1 MEQLFLWLLYISSFY
16 AFIPG
21 LISRLFGYRVF
32 RRGDSQTD
40 FALTFD
46 DGPDPIYTP
55 LLLDLLK
62 RYGAKATFFVVGRH
76 AQQYPDIVRRMH
88 AEGHQIGIHN
98 YIHRANWLMSP
109 AAVRR
114 QIYLTQKIIHQITG
128 KRPVYYRPPWG
139 IVNQSDL
146 SRYSQYDIVL
156 WSSLFGDWRKRVGRE
171 KLTTRMLRKLRG
183 GEIMLLHDCGN
194 TWGANRDAPAEMLAA
209 LEHVLQEA
217 QKRGL
222 QAVTIG
228 SLMEGS
234 SYMLKQRRE
243 RSAREAEDQAYTRR
257 APLGTLLSPFKKLLV
272 RLWLGWEKLF
282 HHIFHLQRTGPTGLF
297 HYRLRAYHGRPLE
310 LESGEWLERGDS
322 IIELHF
328 DNRRLFELTS
338 GSRSMMQLAILFIQ
352 AAREDFP
359 KLALQMQQ
367 QPELMGARALY
378 GVSMVNRGPE
388 KFGFAVRDLPRG
400 VFAIF
405 TRWYLKLLLTII
417 HPSGS
422 MRLKEQ
428 SDQLIPRAMVVSTA
442 SFIKR
447 YTTDAAHITAQSD
460 YLHSAT
466 NTRIRAEIELE
477 STSTTEDK
485 LSNKDVQ
492 TQPS

>member
-1 MEQLFLWLLYISSFY
+1 MMEHLFLWLLYICSFY

-32 RRGDSQTD
+32 QRGDSETA

-62 RYGAKATFFVVGRH
+62 KYGAKATFFVVGRH
-76 AQQYPDIVRRMH
+76 AELYPDIVRRMH
-88 AEGHQIGIHN
+88 EEGHQIGIHN

-114 QIYLTQKIIHQITG
+114 QIYLTQHIIYNITG
-128 KRPVYYRPPWG
+128 QRPLYYRPPWG

-146 SRYSQYDIVL
+146 SPNSQYDIVL
-156 WSSLFGDWRKRVGRE
+156 WSSLFGDWRKRVGRQ
-171 KLTTRMLRKLRG
+171 KLAARMLRKLRG

-209 LEHVLQEA
+209 LEYVLQEA
-217 QKRGL
+217 QQRGL
-222 QAVTIG
+222 EAVTIG

-234 SYMLKQRRE
+234 KYMSKQRKDRTAHE
-243 RSAREAEDQAYTRR
+243 GKDGAYTRR
-257 APLGTLLSPFKKLLV
+257 APLGTLLSPFKKWLV
-272 RLWLGWEKLF
+272 RLWLGWEKVF
-282 HHIFHLQRTGPTGLF
+282 HWMFHLQKTGADGLF
-297 HYRLRAYHGRPLE
+297 HYRLRSYRGRPLQ
-310 LESGEWLERGDS
+310 LETGEWLERGDS

-352 AAREDFP
+352 GARKDFP
-359 KLALQMQQ
+359 KLAVQMKE
-367 QPELMGARALY
+367 QPELMEARALY
-378 GVSMVNRGPE
+378 GVSMINRGPE
-388 KFGFAVRDLPRG
+388 KFGFAVRELPQG
-400 VFAIF
+400 MFAVM
-405 TRWYLKLLLTII
+405 TRWYLKLLLAII

-428 SDQLIPRAMVVSTA
+428 SNHLIPRAMVVSTA
-442 SFIKR
+442 AFMQR
-447 YTTDAAHITAQSD
+447 YGIDRTTITDDSQHHAERGATLTSAPAESSSSIEDALTA
-460 YLHSAT
+460 T
-466 NTRIRAEIELE
+466 
-477 STSTTEDK
+477 
-485 LSNKDVQ
+485 DVQ

>member
-1 MEQLFLWLLYISSFY
+1 MEHLFLWLLYICSFY

-21 LISRLFGYRVF
+21 LVSRLFGYRVF
-32 RRGDSQTD
+32 RRGDSKTS

-62 RYGAKATFFVVGRH
+62 QYEAKATFFVVGLH
-76 AQQYPDIVRRMH
+76 AEQNPEIIRRIH
-88 AEGHQIGIHN
+88 EEGHQIGIHN

-114 QIYLTQKIIHQITG
+114 QIYLTQKIIHDLTG
-128 KRPVYYRPPWG
+128 KRPQYYRPPWG

-146 SRYSQYDIVL
+146 SRNSHYDIVL
-156 WSSLFGDWRKRVGRE
+156 WSSLFGDWRKRVGRD
-171 KLTTRMLRKLRG
+171 KLAARMLRKLRG

-209 LEHVLQEA
+209 LELVLQEA
-217 QKRGL
+217 QQRGL
-222 QAVTIG
+222 EAVTIG

-234 SYMLKQRRE
+234 KYMSKQRKDRATHE
-243 RSAREAEDQAYTRR
+243 SDDGTYARR

-272 RLWLGWEKLF
+272 QLWLGWEKLF
-282 HHIFHLQRTGPTGLF
+282 HWMFHLQKTGPDGLF
-297 HYRLRAYHGRPLE
+297 HYRLRSYQGRPLQ
-310 LESGEWLERGDS
+310 LETGEWLERGDS

-328 DNRRLFELTS
+328 DNRRLFDLTS

-352 AAREDFP
+352 AARQDFP
-359 KLALQMQQ
+359 KLALQMKE
-367 QPELMGARALY
+367 QPELMQARALY

-388 KFGFAVRDLPRG
+388 KFGFAIRELPQG
-400 VFAIF
+400 LFAF
-405 TRWYLKLLLTII
+405 LTRWYLKLLLTII

-428 SDQLIPRAMVVSTA
+428 SEHLIPRAMVLSTPAFMQRYGVDTSSIVDPSTQHAERSIAVTAVS
-442 SFIKR
+442 S
-447 YTTDAAHITAQSD
+447 
-460 YLHSAT
+460 
-466 NTRIRAEIELE
+466 EP
-477 STSTTEDK
+477 STSIEDTLTTT
-485 LSNKDVQ
+485 DVQ